1 MTTQD
6 TATAQAP
13 TTPAPQQTPAHPTT
27 HAPEPAPRY
36 VDVHI
41 LQTLPFSNVN
51 RDDLG
56 SPKTVTFGGTTRTRV
71 SSQAWKRPTRLAV
84 EARIGHKARRTR
96 RLPLQV
102 AKNLVERGWPEEL
115 AELAGVQVITSTES
129 KLDLENNDTT
139 ASLLFL
145 PDEAAGS
152 LADLAEKHRDKLE
165 KVLGTKAAAKPALP
179 KDAIHE
185 ILRSRNGSIALFGR
199 MLAEIPGAGVDGAV
213 QVAHAFTTHSTSV
226 QADFF
231 TAVDDVDQWATDAG
245 SAHMNTGE
253 YSSGVFYRY
262 ATLDLLDLTRNV
274 GDPRMAR
281 ELAEAFLT
289 EFIQSMPSA
298 KKNSTAPHSI
308 PDLVHVVVRS
318 DRPVSL
324 AAAFEQPVQAGRTGW
339 AEPSRAALTTYAA
352 RVNTLLGD
360 TGAVYRAHAGVDDTS
375 HESLGGRVASYP
387 ALVSRAV
394 AAALPG
400 TGGVA
405 A

>member
-1 MTTQD
+1 MTTS
-6 TATAQAP
+6 ALL
-13 TTPAPQQTPAHPTT
+13 PA
-27 HAPEPAPRY
+27 RY
-36 VDVHI
+36 IDLHI

-56 SPKTVTFGGTTRTRV
+56 SPKTVTYGGTTRTRV
-71 SSQAWKRPTRLAV
+71 SSQAWKRPTRHAV

-96 RLPLQV
+96 RIPIQI
-102 AKNLVERGWPEEL
+102 AKILTDDRGWPQEL
-115 AELAGVQVITSTES
+115 AEFAGIQIIKSTES
-129 KLDLENNDTT
+129 KLDLEDNATT

-145 PDEAAGS
+145 PDEAAGL
-152 LADLAEKHRDKLE
+152 LADIAEKHRDTLE
-165 KVLGTKAAAKPALP
+165 KTLGTKAATKPQLP
-179 KDAIHE
+179 KDAIHD

-213 QVAHAFTTHSTSV
+213 QVAHAFTTHATSV

-231 TAVDDVDQWATDAG
+231 TAVDDIDQWASDAG

-262 ATLDLLDLTRNV
+262 ATLDLADLTRNT
-274 GDPRMAR
+274 GDQATSR

-289 EFIQSMPSA
+289 EFIQSLPSA

-308 PDLVHVVVRS
+308 PDLVHIAVRS

-324 AAAFEQPVQAGRTGW
+324 AAAFEQPVQATAAGW

-352 RVNTLLGD
+352 KAALLLGD
-360 TGAVYRAHAGVDDTS
+360 TGRTHSAYASIDDTPR
-375 HESLGGRVASYP
+375 EALGNRVTSYP
-387 ALVSRAV
+387 DLVTSTLT
-394 AAALPG
+394 AAFTS
-400 TGGVA
+400 TGSTQA
-405 A
+405 

>member
-1 MTTQD
+1 MTTPA
-6 TATAQAP
+6 TATAPDTADAAP
-13 TTPAPQQTPAHPTT
+13 P
-27 HAPEPAPRY
+27 PRFL
-36 VDVHI
+36 DVHI

-56 SPKTVTFGGTTRTRV
+56 SPKTVTFGGSTRTRV

-84 EARIGHKARRTR
+84 EARIGERALRTR

-102 AKNLVERGWPEEL
+102 QKLLLDRGWPEDL
-115 AELAGVQVITSTES
+115 AQLAGAQVIRSTES
-129 KLDLENNDTT
+129 KLDLEKGESTT

-145 PDEAAGS
+145 PDAAAAQ
-152 LADLAEKHRDKLE
+152 LADLAEQSREKLE
-165 KVLGTKAAAKPALP
+165 GALGTKAAAKPLLP
-179 KDAIHE
+179 KDAVHDVM
-185 ILRSRNGSIALFGR
+185 RSRNGSIALFGR

-213 QVAHAFTTHSTSV
+213 QVAHAFTTHSTAV

-262 ATLDLLDLTRNV
+262 ATLGLQDLAKQVPETATAKELT
-274 GDPRMAR
+274 
-281 ELAEAFLT
+281 EAFVT
-289 EFIQSMPSA
+289 AFIQSLPSA

-308 PDLVHVVVRS
+308 PDLVHVAVRS

-324 AAAFEQPVQAGRTGW
+324 AAAFEDPVRNGRTGW
-339 AEPSRAALTTYAA
+339 SEPSRVALNAYATK
-352 RVNTLLGD
+352 VHTLLGAS
-360 TGAVYRAHAGVDDTS
+360 GLLHSAYAGVDDTDRKG
-375 HESLGGRVASYP
+375 LGTRADSYP
-387 ALVSRAV
+387 GLVAGAL
-394 AAALPG
+394 AAAWPTSG
-400 TGGVA
+400 STA

>member
-1 MTTQD
+1 MTT
-6 TATAQAP
+6 TAESVS
-13 TTPAPQQTPAHPTT
+13 TTSTGPAAKGKPG
-27 HAPEPAPRY
+27 HARFL
-36 VDVHI
+36 DVHI

-84 EARIGHKARRTR
+84 EERIGEQAKRTR

-102 AKNLVERGWPEEL
+102 ANALSARGWPADL
-115 AELAGVQVITSTES
+115 AELAGVQVIRSTDT
-129 KLDLENNDTT
+129 KLDMDKGSKENT

-145 PDEAAGS
+145 PANAAEA
-152 LADLAEKHRDKLE
+152 LADIAEEYRDKLE
-165 KVLGTKAAAKPALP
+165 KALGTKGAAKALLP
-179 KDAIHE
+179 KEPLHE

-213 QVAHAFTTHSTSV
+213 QVAHAFTTHTTSV

-262 ATLDLLDLTRNV
+262 AVLDLDELARSVADTAL
-274 GDPRMAR
+274 AR
-281 ELAEAFLT
+281 ELGEAFITAFLH
-289 EFIQSMPSA
+289 SMPSA
-298 KKNSTAPHSI
+298 KKNSTAPHTV
-308 PDLVHVVVRS
+308 PDLVHVAVRS

-324 AAAFEQPVQAGRTGW
+324 AAAFEQPVRATSAGWG
-339 AEPSRAALTTYAA
+339 EPSRTALDDYSAKV
-352 RVNTLLGD
+352 RKLLGD
-360 TGAVYRAHAGVDDTS
+360 NGLCHSAYAAVDDT
-375 HESLGGRVASYP
+375 ERKGLGAKADSYQQLVAD
-387 ALVSRAV
+387 ALASAWPTNGS
-394 AAALPG
+394 APE
-400 TGGVA
+400 
-405 A
+405 